1 MKILNKVKLTVVK
14 IRKIIYV
21 LIELLSKEALGF
33 YVKGYDA
40 SKKQKIK
47 KNGKTSTSISI
58 KQKILDAILAS
69 N

>member
-1 MKILNKVKLTVVK
+1 V
-14 IRKIIYV
+14 
-21 LIELLSKEALGF
+21 ALGF

-58 KQKILDAILAS
+58 RQKILDAILAS